1 METSILSGLE
11 ASKALYSSLES
22 RISHLKDRGIVPGLA
37 AVLVGNNPASEI
49 YVKNKTKKFESLGL
63 KTDVFRLEETVS
75 EDELLSL
82 IIKLNTDSEFHGIL
96 VQLPLPK
103 HIDSEKV
110 LNAIIPT
117 KDVDGFHPENAG
129 LLSIGKPRFVP
140 CTPKGIMFILRHFNI
155 DLNGKHVVVIGRS
168 NIVGRPISILAS
180 LKELGNATVTLCHS
194 GTKDLK
200 YFSKQADVLVAALG
214 SPEFVDSSYIK
225 EGACLVDVG
234 INRIEIDGKS
244 KIVGDVN
251 QDSVTGIASSLTP
264 VPKGVGPMTIAM
276 LVENTVLSAELL
288 LNWFL
293 LAGDI
298 MYKKLLFIILPFLLF
313 SCTSNVD
320 EAEVKKARQ
329 FFESVFQD
337 SVLDSPEFQASL
349 GYKSNYDKWDDIT
362 WQASRQRA
370 YRAKDDLD
378 YLEKN
383 IYFDKLD

>member
-22 RISHLKDRGIVPGLA
+22 RISHLKDHDIVPGLA

-82 IIKLNTDSEFHGIL
+82 ISKLNTDTEFHGIL

-251 QDSVTGIASSLTP
+251 QESVTGIASSLTP

-288 LNWFL
+288 LN
-293 LAGDI
+293 
-298 MYKKLLFIILPFLLF
+298 
-313 SCTSNVD
+313 
-320 EAEVKKARQ
+320 
-329 FFESVFQD
+329 
-337 SVLDSPEFQASL
+337 
-349 GYKSNYDKWDDIT
+349 
-362 WQASRQRA
+362 
-370 YRAKDDLD
+370 
-378 YLEKN
+378 
-383 IYFDKLD
+383 

>member
-63 KTDVFRLEETVS
+63 KTDVFRSEETVS

-82 IIKLNTDSEFHGIL
+82 ISKLNTDSEFHGIL

-140 CTPKGIMFILRHFNI
+140 CTPKGIMFILKHFNI

-288 LNWFL
+288 LN
-293 LAGDI
+293 
-298 MYKKLLFIILPFLLF
+298 
-313 SCTSNVD
+313 
-320 EAEVKKARQ
+320 
-329 FFESVFQD
+329 
-337 SVLDSPEFQASL
+337 
-349 GYKSNYDKWDDIT
+349 
-362 WQASRQRA
+362 
-370 YRAKDDLD
+370 
-378 YLEKN
+378 
-383 IYFDKLD
+383 

>member
-22 RISHLKDRGIVPGLA
+22 RISHLKDHGIIPGLA

-82 IIKLNTDSEFHGIL
+82 ISKLNGDSEFHGIL

-140 CTPKGIMFILRHFNI
+140 CTPKGIMFILKHFNI

-200 YFSKQADVLVAALG
+200 YFSKQADVLIAALG
-214 SPEFVDSSYIK
+214 SAKFVDSSYIK

-251 QDSVTGIASSLTP
+251 QESVTGIASSLTP

-288 LNWFL
+288 L
-293 LAGDI
+293 
-298 MYKKLLFIILPFLLF
+298 
-313 SCTSNVD
+313 S
-320 EAEVKKARQ
+320 
-329 FFESVFQD
+329 
-337 SVLDSPEFQASL
+337 
-349 GYKSNYDKWDDIT
+349 
-362 WQASRQRA
+362 
-370 YRAKDDLD
+370 
-378 YLEKN
+378 
-383 IYFDKLD
+383 

>member
-11 ASKALYSSLES
+11 ASKALYTSLES
-22 RISHLKDRGIVPGLA
+22 RISDLKDHGIIPGLA

-63 KTDVFRLEETVS
+63 KTDVFRLEEKVS

-82 IIKLNTDSEFHGIL
+82 ISRLNNDADFHGIL

-129 LLSIGKPRFVP
+129 LLSIGKPRFIP
-140 CTPKGIMFILRHFNI
+140 CTPKGIMFILKHFNI

-200 YFSKQADVLVAALG
+200 FFSKQADILVAALG
-214 SPEFVDSSYIK
+214 SPQFVDSSYIK

-234 INRIEIDGKS
+234 INRIEVDGKS

-264 VPKGVGPMTIAM
+264 VPKGIGPMTIAM

-288 LNWFL
+288 LN
-293 LAGDI
+293 
-298 MYKKLLFIILPFLLF
+298 
-313 SCTSNVD
+313 
-320 EAEVKKARQ
+320 
-329 FFESVFQD
+329 
-337 SVLDSPEFQASL
+337 
-349 GYKSNYDKWDDIT
+349 
-362 WQASRQRA
+362 
-370 YRAKDDLD
+370 
-378 YLEKN
+378 
-383 IYFDKLD
+383 

>member
-11 ASKALYSSLES
+11 ASKALYSSLED
-22 RISHLKDRGIVPGLA
+22 RINHLKKHGIVPGLA

-75 EDELLSL
+75 EEELLSL
-82 IIKLNTDSEFHGIL
+82 ISKLNNDSEFHGIL

-140 CTPKGIMFILRHFNI
+140 CTPKGIMFILKHFNI

-200 YFSKQADVLVAALG
+200 YFSNQADVLVAALG

-288 LNWFL
+288 LN
-293 LAGDI
+293 
-298 MYKKLLFIILPFLLF
+298 
-313 SCTSNVD
+313 
-320 EAEVKKARQ
+320 
-329 FFESVFQD
+329 
-337 SVLDSPEFQASL
+337 
-349 GYKSNYDKWDDIT
+349 
-362 WQASRQRA
+362 
-370 YRAKDDLD
+370 
-378 YLEKN
+378 
-383 IYFDKLD
+383 

>member
-22 RISHLKDRGIVPGLA
+22 RISDLKDHGIIPGLA

-63 KTDVFRLEETVS
+63 KTDVFRLEEKVS
-75 EDELLSL
+75 EDELLFL
-82 IIKLNTDSEFHGIL
+82 ISRLNNDADFHGIL

-129 LLSIGKPRFVP
+129 LLSIGKPRFIP
-140 CTPKGIMFILRHFNI
+140 CTPKGIMFILKHFNI

-200 YFSKQADVLVAALG
+200 FFSKQADILVAALG
-214 SPEFVDSSYIK
+214 SPQFVDSSYIK

-234 INRIEIDGKS
+234 INRIEVDGKS

-264 VPKGVGPMTIAM
+264 VPKGIWPMTIAM
-276 LVENTVLSAELL
+276 LVENKVLSDELL
-288 LNWFL
+288 LN
-293 LAGDI
+293 
-298 MYKKLLFIILPFLLF
+298 
-313 SCTSNVD
+313 
-320 EAEVKKARQ
+320 
-329 FFESVFQD
+329 
-337 SVLDSPEFQASL
+337 
-349 GYKSNYDKWDDIT
+349 
-362 WQASRQRA
+362 
-370 YRAKDDLD
+370 
-378 YLEKN
+378 
-383 IYFDKLD
+383 

>member
-11 ASKALYSSLES
+11 ASKALYSSLED
-22 RISHLKDRGIVPGLA
+22 RINHLKQHGIVPGLA

-63 KTDVFRLEETVS
+63 TTDVFRLKETVS
-75 EDELLSL
+75 EDQLLSL
-82 IIKLNTDSEFHGIL
+82 ISNLNNDSEFHGIL

-103 HIDSEKV
+103 HINSEKV

-140 CTPKGIMFILRHFNI
+140 CTPKGIMFILKHFNI

-244 KIVGDVN
+244 KIVGDIN

-276 LVENTVLSAELL
+276 LVENTVLSAEIL
-288 LNWFL
+288 LN
-293 LAGDI
+293 
-298 MYKKLLFIILPFLLF
+298 
-313 SCTSNVD
+313 
-320 EAEVKKARQ
+320 
-329 FFESVFQD
+329 
-337 SVLDSPEFQASL
+337 
-349 GYKSNYDKWDDIT
+349 
-362 WQASRQRA
+362 
-370 YRAKDDLD
+370 
-378 YLEKN
+378 
-383 IYFDKLD
+383 

>member
-22 RISHLKDRGIVPGLA
+22 RISHLKDHGIVPGLA

-49 YVKNKTKKFESLGL
+49 YVKNKTKKFESLAL

-82 IIKLNTDSEFHGIL
+82 ISKLNTDSEFNGIL

-140 CTPKGIMFILRHFNI
+140 CTPKGIMFILKHFNI

-288 LNWFL
+288 LN
-293 LAGDI
+293 
-298 MYKKLLFIILPFLLF
+298 
-313 SCTSNVD
+313 
-320 EAEVKKARQ
+320 
-329 FFESVFQD
+329 
-337 SVLDSPEFQASL
+337 
-349 GYKSNYDKWDDIT
+349 
-362 WQASRQRA
+362 
-370 YRAKDDLD
+370 
-378 YLEKN
+378 
-383 IYFDKLD
+383 

>member
-11 ASKALYSSLES
+11 ASKALYFSLES
-22 RISHLKDRGIVPGLA
+22 RISDLKDHGIIPGLA

-63 KTDVFRLEETVS
+63 KTDVFRLEEKVS

-82 IIKLNTDSEFHGIL
+82 IARLNNDADFHGIL

-129 LLSIGKPRFVP
+129 LLSIGKPRFIP
-140 CTPKGIMFILRHFNI
+140 CTPKGIMFILKHFNI

-200 YFSKQADVLVAALG
+200 FFSKQADILVAALG
-214 SPEFVDSSYIK
+214 SPQFVDSSYIK

-234 INRIEIDGKS
+234 INRIEVDGKS

-251 QDSVTGIASSLTP
+251 QDSVTGVAISLTP
-264 VPKGVGPMTIAM
+264 VPKGIGPMTIAM

-288 LNWFL
+288 LN
-293 LAGDI
+293 
-298 MYKKLLFIILPFLLF
+298 
-313 SCTSNVD
+313 
-320 EAEVKKARQ
+320 
-329 FFESVFQD
+329 
-337 SVLDSPEFQASL
+337 
-349 GYKSNYDKWDDIT
+349 
-362 WQASRQRA
+362 
-370 YRAKDDLD
+370 
-378 YLEKN
+378 
-383 IYFDKLD
+383 

>member
-22 RISHLKDRGIVPGLA
+22 RISHLKDHGIVPGLA

-82 IIKLNTDSEFHGIL
+82 IRKLNTDSEFHGIL

-140 CTPKGIMFILRHFNI
+140 CTPKGIMFILKHFNI

-200 YFSKQADVLVAALG
+200 YYSKQADVLVAALG

-288 LNWFL
+288 LN
-293 LAGDI
+293 
-298 MYKKLLFIILPFLLF
+298 
-313 SCTSNVD
+313 
-320 EAEVKKARQ
+320 
-329 FFESVFQD
+329 
-337 SVLDSPEFQASL
+337 
-349 GYKSNYDKWDDIT
+349 
-362 WQASRQRA
+362 
-370 YRAKDDLD
+370 
-378 YLEKN
+378 
-383 IYFDKLD
+383 

>member
-22 RISHLKDRGIVPGLA
+22 RISHLKDHGIIPGLA

-75 EDELLSL
+75 EDELLYL
-82 IIKLNTDSEFHGIL
+82 ISKLNTDSEFHGIL

-140 CTPKGIMFILRHFNI
+140 CTPKGIMFILKHFNI

-180 LKELGNATVTLCHS
+180 LKDLGNATVTLCHS

-234 INRIEIDGKS
+234 INRIEVEGNS

-288 LNWFL
+288 LN
-293 LAGDI
+293 
-298 MYKKLLFIILPFLLF
+298 
-313 SCTSNVD
+313 
-320 EAEVKKARQ
+320 
-329 FFESVFQD
+329 
-337 SVLDSPEFQASL
+337 
-349 GYKSNYDKWDDIT
+349 
-362 WQASRQRA
+362 
-370 YRAKDDLD
+370 
-378 YLEKN
+378 
-383 IYFDKLD
+383 

>member
-22 RISHLKDRGIVPGLA
+22 RISYLKDHGIIPGLA

-63 KTDVFRLEETVS
+63 KTDVFRLEEKVS

-82 IIKLNTDSEFHGIL
+82 INRLNNDADFHGIL

-129 LLSIGKPRFVP
+129 LLSIGKPRFIP
-140 CTPKGIMFILRHFNI
+140 CTPKGIMFILKHFNI

-200 YFSKQADVLVAALG
+200 FFSKQADILVAALG
-214 SPEFVDSSYIK
+214 SPQFVDSSYIK

-234 INRIEIDGKS
+234 INRIEVDGKS

-251 QDSVTGIASSLTP
+251 QDSVTGVASSLTP
-264 VPKGVGPMTIAM
+264 VPKGIGPMTIAM

-288 LNWFL
+288 LN
-293 LAGDI
+293 
-298 MYKKLLFIILPFLLF
+298 
-313 SCTSNVD
+313 
-320 EAEVKKARQ
+320 
-329 FFESVFQD
+329 
-337 SVLDSPEFQASL
+337 
-349 GYKSNYDKWDDIT
+349 
-362 WQASRQRA
+362 
-370 YRAKDDLD
+370 
-378 YLEKN
+378 
-383 IYFDKLD
+383 

>member
-22 RISHLKDRGIVPGLA
+22 RISDLKDHGIIPGLA

-63 KTDVFRLEETVS
+63 KTDVFRLEEKVS

-82 IIKLNTDSEFHGIL
+82 IARLNNDTDFHGIL

-129 LLSIGKPRFVP
+129 LLSIGKPRFIP
-140 CTPKGIMFILRHFNI
+140 CTPKGIMFILKHFNI

-200 YFSKQADVLVAALG
+200 FFSKQADILVAALG
-214 SPEFVDSSYIK
+214 SPQFVDSSYIK

-234 INRIEIDGKS
+234 INRIEVDGKS

-251 QDSVTGIASSLTP
+251 QDSVTGVASSLTP
-264 VPKGVGPMTIAM
+264 VPKGIGPMTIAM

-288 LNWFL
+288 LN
-293 LAGDI
+293 
-298 MYKKLLFIILPFLLF
+298 
-313 SCTSNVD
+313 
-320 EAEVKKARQ
+320 
-329 FFESVFQD
+329 
-337 SVLDSPEFQASL
+337 
-349 GYKSNYDKWDDIT
+349 
-362 WQASRQRA
+362 
-370 YRAKDDLD
+370 
-378 YLEKN
+378 
-383 IYFDKLD
+383 

>member
-22 RISHLKDRGIVPGLA
+22 RISDLKDHGIIPGLA

-63 KTDVFRLEETVS
+63 KTDVFRLEEKVS

-82 IIKLNTDSEFHGIL
+82 ISRLNNDADFHGIL

-129 LLSIGKPRFVP
+129 LLSIGKPRFIP
-140 CTPKGIMFILRHFNI
+140 CTPKGIMFILKHFNI
-155 DLNGKHVVVIGRS
+155 NLNGKHVVVIGRS

-200 YFSKQADVLVAALG
+200 FFSKQADILVAALG
-214 SPEFVDSSYIK
+214 SPQFVDSSYIK

-234 INRIEIDGKS
+234 INRIEVDGKS

-264 VPKGVGPMTIAM
+264 VPKGIGPMTIAM

-288 LNWFL
+288 LN
-293 LAGDI
+293 
-298 MYKKLLFIILPFLLF
+298 
-313 SCTSNVD
+313 
-320 EAEVKKARQ
+320 
-329 FFESVFQD
+329 
-337 SVLDSPEFQASL
+337 
-349 GYKSNYDKWDDIT
+349 
-362 WQASRQRA
+362 
-370 YRAKDDLD
+370 
-378 YLEKN
+378 
-383 IYFDKLD
+383 

>member
-22 RISHLKDRGIVPGLA
+22 RISDLKDHGIIPGLA

-49 YVKNKTKKFESLGL
+49 YVNNKTKKFESLGL
-63 KTDVFRLEETVS
+63 KTDVFRLEEKVS

-82 IIKLNTDSEFHGIL
+82 IARLNNDADFHGIL

-129 LLSIGKPRFVP
+129 LLSIGKPRFIP
-140 CTPKGIMFILRHFNI
+140 CTPKGIMFILKHFNI

-200 YFSKQADVLVAALG
+200 FFSKQADILVAALG
-214 SPEFVDSSYIK
+214 SPQFVDSSYIK
-225 EGACLVDVG
+225 KGACLVDVG
-234 INRIEIDGKS
+234 INRIEVDGKS

-264 VPKGVGPMTIAM
+264 VPKGIGPMTIAM

-288 LNWFL
+288 LN
-293 LAGDI
+293 
-298 MYKKLLFIILPFLLF
+298 
-313 SCTSNVD
+313 
-320 EAEVKKARQ
+320 
-329 FFESVFQD
+329 
-337 SVLDSPEFQASL
+337 
-349 GYKSNYDKWDDIT
+349 
-362 WQASRQRA
+362 
-370 YRAKDDLD
+370 
-378 YLEKN
+378 
-383 IYFDKLD
+383 

>member
-11 ASKALYSSLES
+11 ASKALYFSLES
-22 RISHLKDRGIVPGLA
+22 RISDLKDHGIIPGLA

-63 KTDVFRLEETVS
+63 KTDVFRLEEKVS

-82 IIKLNTDSEFHGIL
+82 IARLNNDADFHGIL

-129 LLSIGKPRFVP
+129 LLSIGKPRFIP
-140 CTPKGIMFILRHFNI
+140 CTPKGIMFILKHFNI

-200 YFSKQADVLVAALG
+200 FFSKQADILVAALG
-214 SPEFVDSSYIK
+214 SPQFVDSSYIK

-234 INRIEIDGKS
+234 INRIEVDGKS

-264 VPKGVGPMTIAM
+264 VPKGIGPMTIAM

-288 LNWFL
+288 LN
-293 LAGDI
+293 
-298 MYKKLLFIILPFLLF
+298 
-313 SCTSNVD
+313 
-320 EAEVKKARQ
+320 
-329 FFESVFQD
+329 
-337 SVLDSPEFQASL
+337 
-349 GYKSNYDKWDDIT
+349 
-362 WQASRQRA
+362 
-370 YRAKDDLD
+370 
-378 YLEKN
+378 
-383 IYFDKLD
+383 

>member
-1 METSILSGLE
+1 METAILSGIE
-11 ASKALYSSLES
+11 ASKALYSSLED
-22 RISHLKDRGIVPGLA
+22 RISYLKNHGITPGLA

-49 YVKNKTKKFESLGL
+49 YVKNKTKKFEALGL
-63 KTDVFRLEETVS
+63 KTDLFRLNEDVS
-75 EDELLSL
+75 EQELLSL
-82 IIKLNTDSEFHGIL
+82 IDKLNSDDKFHGIL

-129 LLSIGKPRFVP
+129 LLSIGKPRFIP
-140 CTPKGIMFILRHFNI
+140 CTPKGMMFILKHFNI

-200 YFSKQADVLVAALG
+200 YHSKQADVLVAALG
-214 SPEFVDSSYIK
+214 SPEFVDASYIK
-225 EGACLVDVG
+225 EGACILDVG
-234 INRIEIDGKS
+234 INRIERDGKS

-251 QDSVTGIASSLTP
+251 QESVTGIASSLTP

-288 LNWFL
+288 LN
-293 LAGDI
+293 
-298 MYKKLLFIILPFLLF
+298 
-313 SCTSNVD
+313 
-320 EAEVKKARQ
+320 
-329 FFESVFQD
+329 
-337 SVLDSPEFQASL
+337 
-349 GYKSNYDKWDDIT
+349 
-362 WQASRQRA
+362 
-370 YRAKDDLD
+370 
-378 YLEKN
+378 
-383 IYFDKLD
+383 

>member
-22 RISHLKDRGIVPGLA
+22 RISDLKDHGIIPGLA

-63 KTDVFRLEETVS
+63 KTDVFRLEEKVS

-82 IIKLNTDSEFHGIL
+82 INRLNNDADFHGIL

-129 LLSIGKPRFVP
+129 LLSIGKPRFIP
-140 CTPKGIMFILRHFNI
+140 CTPKGIMFILKHFNI

-200 YFSKQADVLVAALG
+200 FFSKQADILVAALG
-214 SPEFVDSSYIK
+214 SPQFVDSSYIK

-234 INRIEIDGKS
+234 INRIEVNGKS

-264 VPKGVGPMTIAM
+264 VPKGIGPMTIAM

-288 LNWFL
+288 LN
-293 LAGDI
+293 
-298 MYKKLLFIILPFLLF
+298 
-313 SCTSNVD
+313 
-320 EAEVKKARQ
+320 
-329 FFESVFQD
+329 
-337 SVLDSPEFQASL
+337 
-349 GYKSNYDKWDDIT
+349 
-362 WQASRQRA
+362 
-370 YRAKDDLD
+370 
-378 YLEKN
+378 
-383 IYFDKLD
+383 

>member
-22 RISHLKDRGIVPGLA
+22 RITYLKDNGVVPGLA

-63 KTDVFRLEETVS
+63 KTDVLRLEETVS

-82 IIKLNTDSEFHGIL
+82 ISKLNNDSEFHGIL

-140 CTPKGIMFILRHFNI
+140 CTPKGIMFILKHFNI

-168 NIVGRPISILAS
+168 NIVGRPISILSS

-200 YFSKQADVLVAALG
+200 YFSNQADVLVAALG

-225 EGACLVDVG
+225 KGACLVDVG
-234 INRIEIDGKS
+234 INRIEVDGKS

-251 QDSVTGIASSLTP
+251 QESVTGIASSLTP

-288 LNWFL
+288 LN
-293 LAGDI
+293 
-298 MYKKLLFIILPFLLF
+298 
-313 SCTSNVD
+313 
-320 EAEVKKARQ
+320 
-329 FFESVFQD
+329 
-337 SVLDSPEFQASL
+337 
-349 GYKSNYDKWDDIT
+349 
-362 WQASRQRA
+362 
-370 YRAKDDLD
+370 
-378 YLEKN
+378 
-383 IYFDKLD
+383 

>member
-22 RISHLKDRGIVPGLA
+22 RISDLKDHGIIPGLA

-49 YVKNKTKKFESLGL
+49 YVKNKTKKFKSLGL
-63 KTDVFRLEETVS
+63 KTDVFRLEEKVS

-82 IIKLNTDSEFHGIL
+82 INRLNNDADFHGIL

-129 LLSIGKPRFVP
+129 LLSIGKPRFIP
-140 CTPKGIMFILRHFNI
+140 CTPKGIMFILKHFNI

-214 SPEFVDSSYIK
+214 SPQFVDSSYIK

-234 INRIEIDGKS
+234 INRIEVDGKS

-251 QDSVTGIASSLTP
+251 QESVTGIASSLTP
-264 VPKGVGPMTIAM
+264 VPKGIGPMTIAM

-288 LNWFL
+288 LN
-293 LAGDI
+293 
-298 MYKKLLFIILPFLLF
+298 
-313 SCTSNVD
+313 
-320 EAEVKKARQ
+320 
-329 FFESVFQD
+329 
-337 SVLDSPEFQASL
+337 
-349 GYKSNYDKWDDIT
+349 
-362 WQASRQRA
+362 
-370 YRAKDDLD
+370 
-378 YLEKN
+378 
-383 IYFDKLD
+383 

>member
-22 RISHLKDRGIVPGLA
+22 RISHLKDRSIVPGLA

-63 KTDVFRLEETVS
+63 KTDVFRLEETVL

-82 IIKLNTDSEFHGIL
+82 ISKLNTDSEFHGIL

-140 CTPKGIMFILRHFNI
+140 CTPKGIMFILKHFNI

-200 YFSKQADVLVAALG
+200 YYSKQADVLVAALG

-288 LNWFL
+288 LN
-293 LAGDI
+293 
-298 MYKKLLFIILPFLLF
+298 
-313 SCTSNVD
+313 
-320 EAEVKKARQ
+320 
-329 FFESVFQD
+329 
-337 SVLDSPEFQASL
+337 
-349 GYKSNYDKWDDIT
+349 
-362 WQASRQRA
+362 
-370 YRAKDDLD
+370 
-378 YLEKN
+378 
-383 IYFDKLD
+383 

>member
-22 RISHLKDRGIVPGLA
+22 RINHLKEHGIVPGLA

-63 KTDVFRLEETVS
+63 KNDVFRLEESVS
-75 EDELLSL
+75 ENELLSL
-82 IIKLNTDSEFHGIL
+82 INKLNADSEFHGIL

-117 KDVDGFHPENAG
+117 KDVDGFHPENTG

-140 CTPKGIMFILRHFNI
+140 CTPKGIMFILKHFNI

-180 LKELGNATVTLCHS
+180 LKKLGNATVTLCHS
-194 GTKDLK
+194 GTNDLK
-200 YFSKQADVLVAALG
+200 YFSKQADVLIAALG

-225 EGACLVDVG
+225 KGACLIDVG

-264 VPKGVGPMTIAM
+264 VPKGVGPMTIAT

-288 LNWFL
+288 LN
-293 LAGDI
+293 
-298 MYKKLLFIILPFLLF
+298 
-313 SCTSNVD
+313 
-320 EAEVKKARQ
+320 
-329 FFESVFQD
+329 
-337 SVLDSPEFQASL
+337 
-349 GYKSNYDKWDDIT
+349 
-362 WQASRQRA
+362 
-370 YRAKDDLD
+370 
-378 YLEKN
+378 
-383 IYFDKLD
+383 

>member
-22 RISHLKDRGIVPGLA
+22 RISHLKDHGIVPGLA

-82 IIKLNTDSEFHGIL
+82 ISKLNTDSEFHGIL

-110 LNAIIPT
+110 LNAIFPT

-140 CTPKGIMFILRHFNI
+140 CTPKGIMFILKHFNI

-234 INRIEIDGKS
+234 INRIEVDGKS

-288 LNWFL
+288 LN
-293 LAGDI
+293 
-298 MYKKLLFIILPFLLF
+298 
-313 SCTSNVD
+313 
-320 EAEVKKARQ
+320 
-329 FFESVFQD
+329 
-337 SVLDSPEFQASL
+337 
-349 GYKSNYDKWDDIT
+349 
-362 WQASRQRA
+362 
-370 YRAKDDLD
+370 
-378 YLEKN
+378 
-383 IYFDKLD
+383 

>member
-11 ASKALYSSLES
+11 ASKALFSSLES
-22 RISHLKDRGIVPGLA
+22 RISDLKDHGIIPGLA

-63 KTDVFRLEETVS
+63 KTDVFRLEEKVS

-82 IIKLNTDSEFHGIL
+82 ISRLNNDADFHGIL

-129 LLSIGKPRFVP
+129 LLSIGKPRFIP
-140 CTPKGIMFILRHFNI
+140 CTPKGIMFILKHFNI

-200 YFSKQADVLVAALG
+200 FFSKQADILVAALG
-214 SPEFVDSSYIK
+214 SPQFVDSSYIK

-234 INRIEIDGKS
+234 INRIEVDGKS

-251 QDSVTGIASSLTP
+251 QDSVTGVASSLTP
-264 VPKGVGPMTIAM
+264 VPKGIGPMTIAM

-288 LNWFL
+288 LN
-293 LAGDI
+293 
-298 MYKKLLFIILPFLLF
+298 
-313 SCTSNVD
+313 
-320 EAEVKKARQ
+320 
-329 FFESVFQD
+329 
-337 SVLDSPEFQASL
+337 
-349 GYKSNYDKWDDIT
+349 
-362 WQASRQRA
+362 
-370 YRAKDDLD
+370 
-378 YLEKN
+378 
-383 IYFDKLD
+383 